1 MEGVLPRRRTCYFFF
16 VSERPRPVSPNIIP
30 LQQTLVRRVLQV
42 LAAVAIVWFG
52 VFLGL
57 NDRRLGKLVTKVVA
71 TQIRGEFNLGYA
83 RYSYFSSLAS
93 IILNTTTHVEG
104 GDFEM
109 RDPNGELVMKA
120 SRIEADIYLGE
131 LIRGLLRTAVSSP
144 FGRGSFVELHFSS
157 GHLHS
162 AWAHIR
168 PIQVRR
174 LYPPNVTGPQYG
186 NEVNIVATMSGK
198 KPKPEGAPPS
208 PGHLRITIDGE
219 GLTFE
224 HLTYQ
229 MSFPGWH
236 GRVDG
241 VKGAVTMRF
250 SSDPAETKP
259 GLQSFVYEVA
269 PMNAEGG
276 ELVLGSPGPEGSGEF
291 VFPLKNL
298 ELRRFGARASRKQDL
313 VFRGKVQA
321 ADADVEVD
329 GKLLDTYCDTG
340 VQLDLSFT
348 NGNGL
353 AKLVPGGLLSGQPR
367 GRVRFFGALSSTL
380 PTTISGRLSPCLSQD
395 FHVQNFPTQGDGRSV
410 VIEGQVADVD
420 ALIASIAV
428 SGARSRFSLKGSDL
442 NLPHVTGNALGGQLR
457 AEPLHFSFAG
467 DMPWSAK
474 IAVQGTDPAQVG
486 IMPKILQPLVA
497 GKLKGTMRLS
507 GSLAKN
513 AHPERVVIERVDAL
527 VERLA
532 RRDPLPKEMK
542 LAGSFVYTPENVLYR
557 GLQMSGDTLTLRSD
571 HGSVG
576 PRDGKLDIPVME
588 MAGRGAPLGRVLQ
601 YFGVSGQASEAQTR
615 FRLGGRIIRPEA
627 SRGEFTVKDLD
638 LFGRRLDEITT
649 DFALHD
655 GKLNLSSL
663 QARGKDGTVSGDGS
677 IQLFTKDVSVRPD
690 DPLLSVKAAVTDVSV
705 GLLLP
710 GQNVSGVLSGKI
722 DVTGTMLRPVGEVD
736 LGVPKLTVLGGQ
748 FDQVAVVAQ
757 LSQTQAILKSL
768 VATLDSGQLSSTA
781 TLRHDHGRP
790 LDLAV
795 EFAKL
800 PIGKMPIVQGLPMV
814 VDGTLSGKLRML
826 GTTQPLLPVFDG
838 KLSVEG
844 FTVQGRLPT
853 ALGPVIEGGVVF
865 AEREPLFGMLGMVV
879 RVLTLGQA
887 ELRFTP
893 SDSGTKIAGR
903 LFDSFDV
910 DGVLTMAGGLPRGDL
925 SIRFGCPMPP
935 FFVKSAET
943 PASVQPSATTLAC
956 DLLAQKLLPELAQIG
971 DVSVS
976 GSGELRLRFGDDP
989 RPLFGP
995 DPHFARGIAC
1005 PILASRTREDS
1016 EARLFGATLRLN
1028 RALLAVK
1035 TVTDE
1040 GDEQR
1045 YLAFNDGDVF
1055 SCFDGRDLEL
1065 GQARFVSQRRGGERG
1080 AGEAVAMV
1088 TAGHP
1093 VEKFGETGAVR
1104 FSGLLSPVASDLR
1117 VRGLVRLELLEHLLR
1132 SVFRRTQGEASVDL
1146 RVTGP
1151 LSNLQPIGT
1160 LELRSAQVEPH
1171 ELDTPIE
1178 VQGGKLVLR
1187 ADRADLENVRVV
1199 VDNSVTLV
1207 RGSVEIQRYT
1217 PPQVGKIS
1225 FELRGDISARL
1236 LQWQFAHNLAEA
1248 RGRFGLELLKIT
1260 GTFTNPIVE
1269 GTLTAHEVFLNLRRF
1284 HELSFSRGTI
1294 RFLHVG
1300 SGDDGRII
1308 IGRGE
1313 GNPGGVSLA
1322 GLVDGDGKIELS
1334 GRVDHNGMGGFI
1346 RNAWHRALD
1355 RVDLAIKME
1364 NVRHSSSGVYNVEM
1378 SSARGLSLTGN
1389 RDGVNLLGDIEVVAG
1404 RYMQDYDPTDRF
1416 LSARRIVEE
1425 DKPFW
1430 DGDDFLSQIRLGL
1443 SVRTR
1448 GTFRVLNNI
1457 ADLRLSTQAF
1467 DVAGPLVD
1475 IAMNGVIRVDSGV
1488 FFVPGL
1494 RGEFHVKG
1502 DSKIAFSKTARW
1514 PDTPFVEVLGGTRD
1528 FDQNDQ
1534 QRNVEVALRGRV
1546 RELKFE
1552 CLSSDGLSAADCAS
1566 SLLIGDA
1573 ADAVR
1578 GGRPN
1583 PSASASGSPRA
1594 IDYGD
1599 PAAKLVTSQ
1608 LLTNQ
1613 VADPLREKLRL
1624 DTVRIQFGVSTFDLQ
1639 LCKRFGLYIRMCGL
1653 AEWGLLG
1660 NAAARY
1666 RGYGELQM
1674 SDLTVG
1680 QISLERI
1687 ERGFSFLEDTINRF
1701 KVQAGFR
1708 LPLRY

>member
-1 MEGVLPRRRTCYFFF
+1 MLRRRRTCYFFC
-16 VSERPRPVSPNIIP
+16 VSERPRPQSPSIIP

-42 LAAVAIVWFG
+42 LAAVAIVWLG

-57 NDRRLGKLVTKVVA
+57 NDRRLGKLVTKIVG

-131 LIRGLLRTAVSSP
+131 LIRGLLRTAVSAP

-157 GHLHS
+157 GHLHGG
-162 AWAHIR
+162 WAHIR

-174 LYPPNVTGPQYG
+174 LYPPNVTGPMFG

-198 KPKPEGAPPS
+198 KPKPESAPPS
-208 PGHLRITIDGE
+208 PGHLRITVDGE

-224 HLTYQ
+224 NVVYQ

-241 VKGAVTMRF
+241 VKGALTMRF

-269 PMNAEGG
+269 PMNAESG
-276 ELVLGSPGPEGSGEF
+276 ELVLGSAGPDGSGEF
-291 VFPLKNL
+291 VFPLRNL

-313 VFRGKVQA
+313 VFRGKLKA
-321 ADADVEVD
+321 ADADVEMD

-348 NGNGL
+348 SGNGL

-367 GRVRFFGALSSTL
+367 GRVRFYGALSSTL

-395 FHVQNFPTQGDGRSV
+395 FHVQHFPLQGDGRAV
-410 VIEGQVADVD
+410 VIEGQVADVE
-420 ALIASIAV
+420 ALIASIPI

-442 NLPHVTGNALGGQLR
+442 HMPRVTASALGGQLR

-474 IAVQGTDPAQVG
+474 ISMQGTDPAQVG
-486 IMPKILQPLVA
+486 IMPKSLQPFVA
-497 GKLKGTMRLS
+497 GRLKGSMRLS
-507 GSLAKN
+507 GSLAKH
-513 AHPERVVIERVDAL
+513 AHPERVVIERVDAQ

-532 RRDPLPKEMK
+532 RHDPLPKDMK
-542 LAGSFVYTPENVLYR
+542 LLGSFIYTPETVLYR
-557 GLQMSGDTLTLRSD
+557 QLQLSGETLMVRSD
-571 HGSVG
+571 HGAVG
-576 PRDGKLDIPVME
+576 PSDGKLDIPVME
-588 MAGRGAPLGRVLQ
+588 MSGRGSPLGRVLQ
-601 YFGVSGQASEAQTR
+601 YFGISGQVGEAQTK
-615 FRLGGRIIRPEA
+615 FRLGGRILRPEA
-627 SRGEFTVKDLD
+627 SRGEFFVKDLD
-638 LFGRRLDEITT
+638 LFGRKIDEMSTE
-649 DFALHD
+649 FALHD

-663 QARGKDGTVSGDGS
+663 KALGKDGAVSGDGAL
-677 IQLFTKDVSVRPD
+677 QLFTKDVSTRPD
-690 DPLLSVKAAVTDVSV
+690 DPQVMVKAAVAGVSL
-705 GLLLP
+705 GLFAP
-710 GQNVSGVLSGKI
+710 GQDIGGVITGKI
-722 DVTGTMLRPVGEVD
+722 DVTGTMSHPVGDVD
-736 LGVPKLTVLGGQ
+736 LALPKLTVFGGQ
-748 FDQVAVVAQ
+748 FDSVSVVAQ
-757 LSQTQAILKSL
+757 LSQTQAILKQL
-768 VATLDSGQLSSTA
+768 AATLDTGRLTSSA
-781 TLRHDHGRP
+781 TLRHERGRP
-790 LDLAV
+790 LDATV

-826 GTTQPLLPVFDG
+826 GTLQPLLPVFEG
-838 KLSVEG
+838 KLSVSD
-844 FTVQGRLPT
+844 FKVQGRLPT
-853 ALGPVIEGGVVF
+853 ALGPMIEGGLVL

-887 ELRFTP
+887 ELGFTP
-893 SDSGTKIAGR
+893 TDSGTKISGR
-903 LFDSFDV
+903 LFDSFDI

-925 SIRFGCPMPP
+925 TVRFGCPLPP
-935 FFVKSAET
+935 YFVKSVEN
-943 PASVQPSATTLAC
+943 PANGRTSATTLAC

-995 DPHFARGIAC
+995 DPLFARGIGC
-1005 PILASRTREDS
+1005 PMLASRTPTET
-1016 EARLFGATLRLN
+1016 EARLFGATLRLS

-1040 GDEQR
+1040 GEEQR

-1055 SCFDGRDLEL
+1055 SCFDGRDVEL
-1065 GQARFVSQRRGGERG
+1065 GQARFVSQRFGSERG
-1080 AGEAVAMV
+1080 ASEAVALN
-1088 TAGHP
+1088 TAARP
-1093 VEKFGETGAVR
+1093 PLGETGAVR
-1104 FSGLLSPVASDLR
+1104 FSGLLSPVESDLR
-1117 VRGLVRLELLEHLLR
+1117 VRGQVRLELLEHLLR
-1132 SVFRRTQGEASVDL
+1132 SVFRRTQGEATVDL
-1146 RVTGP
+1146 RITGP
-1151 LSNLQPIGT
+1151 LASLQPVGT
-1160 LELRSAQVEPH
+1160 MELRSAQIEPH
-1171 ELDTPIE
+1171 ELDTPLEI
-1178 VQGGKLVLR
+1178 QGGKLVLR
-1187 ADRADLENVRVV
+1187 SERAELESLRVL

-1207 RGSVEIQRYT
+1207 RGFVEISRYT
-1217 PPQVGKIS
+1217 PLQVGKIN
-1225 FELRGDISARL
+1225 FELRGDVSARL
-1236 LQWQFAHNLAEA
+1236 LQWPFARNVAEA
-1248 RGRFGLELLKIT
+1248 RGRFGLDLLKIT
-1260 GTFTNPIVE
+1260 GTIEKPIVE

-1294 RFLHVG
+1294 RFLRTG

-1313 GNPGGVSLA
+1313 GSPAGVALS

-1334 GRVDHNGMGGFI
+1334 GRIDHNGMGGFI

-1378 SSARGLSLTGN
+1378 SSARGLTLTGN
-1389 RDGVNLLGDIEVVAG
+1389 RDGVSLLGDIEVVAG

-1425 DKPFW
+1425 EKPFW
-1430 DGDDFLSQIRLGL
+1430 DGDDFLSQLKLGI

-1448 GTFRVLNNI
+1448 GTFRVFNNI

-1502 DSKIAFSKTARW
+1502 DSKIVFSKSARW
-1514 PDTPFVEVLGGTRD
+1514 PDTPYVEVLGGTRD

-1566 SLLIGDA
+1566 FLLLGDT

-1583 PSASASGSPRA
+1583 PSATTASGARA

-1613 VADPLREKLRL
+1613 VSDPLREKLRL

-1701 KVQAGFR
+1701 KVQAGLR

>member
-1 MEGVLPRRRTCYFFF
+1 
-16 VSERPRPVSPNIIP
+16 VSERPTSASIIP
-30 LQQTLVRRVLQV
+30 LRQTLVRRVLQV
-42 LAAVAIVWFG
+42 LAVVALVWFG
-52 VFLGL
+52 VFIGL
-57 NDRRLGKLVTKVVA
+57 NDRRLGKLVTTVVA
-71 TQIRGEFNLGYA
+71 TQIRGQFNLGYV

-104 GDFEM
+104 GEFEM
-109 RDPNGELVMKA
+109 RDPNGELVMTA
-120 SRIEADIYLGE
+120 TRIEADVYLGE

-157 GHLHS
+157 GHLHGG
-162 AWAHIR
+162 WAHIR
-168 PIQVRR
+168 PIQVQR
-174 LYPPNVTGPQYG
+174 LYPPNVTGPQFG

-198 KPKPEGAPPS
+198 KPKPDGAPVG
-208 PGHLRITIDGE
+208 PGHLRITVDGE
-219 GLTFE
+219 GLTFANVA
-224 HLTYQ
+224 YQ

-236 GRVDG
+236 GRIDG
-241 VKGAVTMRF
+241 LKGAVTLRF
-250 SSDPAETKP
+250 SSDAAETKP
-259 GLQSFVYEVA
+259 GLQAFVYEVA
-269 PMNAEGG
+269 PLTADGG
-276 ELVLGSPGPEGSGEF
+276 ELVLGTPEGSGEF
-291 VFPLKNL
+291 VFPIKNV

-313 VFRGKVQA
+313 VFRGKLQA
-321 ADADVEVD
+321 AEADVEVD

-348 NGNGL
+348 SGHGL

-395 FHVQNFPTQGDGRSV
+395 FHIQNFPLDGDGRSV

-420 ALIASIAV
+420 ALVASIAV
-428 SGARSRFSLKGSDL
+428 SGARSRFTLKGTDL
-442 NLPHVTGNALGGQLR
+442 HMPKVTGNALGGQIR
-457 AEPLHFSFAG
+457 VEPLHFGFAG
-467 DMPWSAK
+467 DLPWSAR
-474 IAVQGTDPAQVG
+474 IAMQGTDPAQVG

-497 GKLKGTMRLS
+497 GRMKGTMRLS

-532 RRDPLPKEMK
+532 RHDPLPRELK

-571 HGSVG
+571 HGAVNPS
-576 PRDGKLDIPVME
+576 DGKLDIPMME

-601 YFGVSGQASEAQTR
+601 YFGVSGQAGEAQTR
-615 FRLGGRIIRPEA
+615 FRLGGRILRPEA
-627 SRGEFTVKDLD
+627 SRGEFSVKDLD
-638 LFGRRLDEITT
+638 LFGRKLDDLTT
-649 DFALHD
+649 SFAVHD

-663 QARGKDGTVSGDGS
+663 QARGKDGSVIGDAS
-677 IQLFTKDVSVRPD
+677 IQLFTKDVSVRPE
-690 DPLLSVKAAVTDVSV
+690 DPLLSVKAAVAGVSV

-710 GQNVSGVLSGKI
+710 GQDVSGVLSGKI
-722 DVTGTMLRPVGEVD
+722 DVTGTLLRPIGEVD
-736 LGVPKLTVLGGQ
+736 LGVPKLTVFGGV
-748 FDQVAVVAQ
+748 FSDVSVLAQ
-757 LSQTQAILKSL
+757 LSQTQAVLRSL
-768 VATLDSGQLSSTA
+768 AATLDKGKLASTA
-781 TLRHDHGRP
+781 TLRHERGKP

-795 EFAKL
+795 EFLKL
-800 PIGKMPIVQGLPMV
+800 PIGKMPIVQGLPLV

-826 GTTQPLLPVFDG
+826 GSTQPLMPVFEG
-838 KLSVEG
+838 KLAAAG

-853 ALGPVIEGGVVF
+853 ALGPAVEGGVVL
-865 AEREPLFGMLGMVV
+865 AEREPLFGLLGMVV

-887 ELRFTP
+887 ELSFAP
-893 SDSGTKIAGR
+893 SGSGTKIAGR

-910 DGVLTMAGGLPRGDL
+910 DGVLTLASGLPRGDL
-925 SIRFGCPMPP
+925 TIRFGCPLPP
-935 FFVKSAET
+935 YFVKSVDAVT
-943 PASVQPSATTLAC
+943 SVRPSATLLAC
-956 DLLAQKLLPELAQIG
+956 DLLAQKLLPDLAQLG
-971 DVSVS
+971 DVSLS
-976 GSGELRLRFGDDP
+976 GSGELRLRFGGDP

-995 DPHFARGIAC
+995 DPLFARGITC
-1005 PILASRTREDS
+1005 PILASRPAAES
-1016 EARLFGATLRLN
+1016 ELPQFGATLRLN

-1065 GQARFVSQRRGGERG
+1065 GQARFVSHRRGTERS
-1080 AGEAVAMV
+1080 AADPKALLVA
-1088 TAGHP
+1088 ARP
-1093 VEKFGETGAVR
+1093 GETASEAGAVR

-1117 VRGLVRLELLEHLLR
+1117 VRGQLRLELLEHLLR

-1151 LSNLQPIGT
+1151 LASLQPIGT

-1187 ADRADLENVRVV
+1187 PQRAELENVRIV
-1199 VDNSVTLV
+1199 VDSAVTLV
-1207 RGSVEIQRYT
+1207 RGSVEVERYT
-1217 PPQVGKIS
+1217 PLQVGKIA
-1225 FELRGDISARL
+1225 FELRGDLSARL

-1248 RGRFGLELLKIT
+1248 RGRFGVDLLKIT
-1260 GTFTNPIVE
+1260 GTILNPIVE

-1294 RFLHVG
+1294 RFLRVG

-1308 IGRGE
+1308 IGRGK
-1313 GNPGGVSLA
+1313 GNPGGVALT

-1334 GRVDHNGMGGFI
+1334 GRVDHEGMGGFI
-1346 RNAWHRALD
+1346 RSAWHRALD

-1378 SSARGLSLTGN
+1378 SSARGLTLTGN
-1389 RDGVNLLGDIEVVAG
+1389 RDGISLLGDIEVVAG
-1404 RYMQDYDPTDRF
+1404 RYMQDYDPTDRI

-1430 DGDDFLSQIRLGL
+1430 DGDDFLSQIKLGL

-1448 GTFRVLNNI
+1448 GTFRVFNNI

-1475 IAMNGVIRVDSGV
+1475 IAMNGAIRVESGL
-1488 FFVPGL
+1488 FYVPGL

-1502 DSKIAFSKTARW
+1502 DSKIVFSKTARW
-1514 PDTPFVEVLGGTRD
+1514 PDTPYVDVLGGTRD

-1566 SLLIGDA
+1566 FLLLGDA

-1583 PSASASGSPRA
+1583 PTASSSSGSGARA

-1701 KVQAGFR
+1701 KVQAGLR

>member
-1 MEGVLPRRRTCYFFF
+1 M
-16 VSERPRPVSPNIIP
+16 SERSTSPSIIP
-30 LQQTLVRRVLQV
+30 LRQTLVRRVLQV
-42 LAAVAIVWFG
+42 LGLIAFVWLG

-57 NDRRLGKLVTKVVA
+57 NDRRLGKLVTNIVG
-71 TQIRGEFNLGYA
+71 TQIRGEFRLGYA

-93 IILNTTTHVEG
+93 ILLNTTTHVEG

-131 LIRGLLRTAVSSP
+131 LIRGLIRTAVSSP
-144 FGRGSFVELHFSS
+144 LNRGSFVELHFSS

-174 LYPPNVTGPQYG
+174 LYPPNVTGPLYG

-198 KPKPEGAPPS
+198 KPKPEGAPPG
-208 PGHLRITIDGE
+208 PGHMRITIDGE

-224 HLTYQ
+224 NVTYQ

-236 GRVDG
+236 GQVDKL
-241 VKGAVTMRF
+241 KGAVTLRY
-250 SSDPAETKP
+250 SSDAAETKP

-269 PMNAEGG
+269 PMTADGG
-276 ELVLGSPGPEGSGEF
+276 ELVLGTREGAGEF

-340 VQLDLSFT
+340 VSLDMSFT
-348 NGNGL
+348 SGNGL

-395 FHVQNFPTQGDGRSV
+395 FHVQHFPLEGDGRSI
-410 VIEGQVADVD
+410 VIDGQVADVD
-420 ALIASIAV
+420 AQIASIAV
-428 SGARSRFSLKGSDL
+428 SEARSSFTLKGSDL
-442 NLPHVTGNALGGQLR
+442 HMPRVIASALGGQIR
-457 AEPLHFSFAG
+457 AEPLHFNFSG
-467 DMPWSAK
+467 DIPWYAR
-474 IAVQGTDPAQVG
+474 ITAIGTDPAQVG
-486 IMPKILQPLVA
+486 IMPKILQPIVA
-497 GKLKGTMRLS
+497 GRLKGTMKLS

-513 AHPERVVIERVDAL
+513 AHPERVVIDRVDAQ

-532 RRDPLPKEMK
+532 RRDPLPKDMK
-542 LAGSFVYTPENVLYR
+542 LLGSFVYTPDSVLFR
-557 GLQMSGDTLTLRSD
+557 GLSLSGDTLSLRSD
-571 HGSVG
+571 HGAVS

-601 YFGVSGQASEAQTR
+601 YFGVTGAAQEAQTR
-615 FRLGGRIIRPEA
+615 FRLGGRILRPEA
-627 SRGEFTVKDLD
+627 SRGEFAVKDLD
-638 LFGRRLDEITT
+638 LFGRKIDALTT
-649 DFALHD
+649 EFALHD
-655 GKLNLSSL
+655 GKLNLASL
-663 QARGKDGTVSGDGS
+663 DAHGKDGSVSGDAS
-677 IQLFTKDVSVRPD
+677 IQLFAKDVSQRPD
-690 DPLLSVKAAVTDVSV
+690 DPQLTVKAEVKKVSV

-710 GQNVSGVLSGKI
+710 GQDVSGLLTGKI
-722 DVTGTMLRPVGEVD
+722 DVTGTMQRPVGEVD
-736 LGVPKLTVLGGQ
+736 LQVPSLKVLGGQ
-748 FDQVAVVAQ
+748 FDDVSVLAQ
-757 LSQTQAILKSL
+757 LSQTQAWLKSL
-768 VATLDSGQLSSTA
+768 SAKLSTGKLSSTA
-781 TLRHDHGRP
+781 LLKHERGRP
-790 LDLAV
+790 LELAV
-795 EFAKL
+795 TFDKL
-800 PIGKMPIVQGLPMV
+800 PIGQMPVVQGLPLV
-814 VDGTLSGKLRML
+814 VDGILSGNVKMMGSL
-826 GTTQPLLPVFDG
+826 QPLLPVFDG
-838 KLSVEG
+838 KLSVSG
-844 FTVQGRLPT
+844 FTVQGKLPT
-853 ALGPVIEGGVVF
+853 ASGPVIEGGIVL
-865 AEREPLFGMLGMVV
+865 AEREPIFGLLGMVV
-879 RVLTLGQA
+879 RALTLGQA
-887 ELRFTP
+887 ELQFSP
-893 SDSGTKIAGR
+893 SGSGTKITGR

-910 DGVLTMAGGLPRGDL
+910 DGVLSLLGGLPRGDL
-925 SIRFGCPMPP
+925 TIRFGCPLAPY
-935 FFVKSAET
+935 FVKTADSAMGPRPT
-943 PASVQPSATTLAC
+943 AAVLAC
-956 DLLAQKLLPELAQIG
+956 DLLAQKLLPDLAQLG
-971 DVSVS
+971 DVSVT
-976 GSGELRLRFGDDP
+976 GSGELRLRFGEDP
-989 RPLFGP
+989 RPLFAP
-995 DPHFARGIAC
+995 DPVFARGISC
-1005 PILASRTREDS
+1005 PMLASRPPVEEELLR
-1016 EARLFGATLRLN
+1016 FGATLRLS
-1028 RALLAVK
+1028 RAQLAVK

-1040 GDEQR
+1040 GEDQR
-1045 YLAFNDGDVF
+1045 YLAFNDGEVF
-1055 SCFDGRDLEL
+1055 SCFDGRDIEL
-1065 GQARFVSQRRGGERG
+1065 GQARFVSQRRVGESST
-1080 AGEAVAMV
+1080 EA
-1088 TAGHP
+1088 
-1093 VEKFGETGAVR
+1093 GAVR
-1104 FSGLLSPVASDLR
+1104 FAGLISPVASDLR
-1117 VRGLVRLELLEHLLR
+1117 VRGQVRLELLEHLLR
-1132 SVFRRTQGEASVDL
+1132 SVFRRTQGDAIVDV
-1146 RVTGP
+1146 RITGP
-1151 LSNLQPIGT
+1151 LANLSPQGT
-1160 LELRSAQVEPH
+1160 LELSRALVEPH

-1178 VQGGKLVLR
+1178 VQGGKLLLR
-1187 ADRADLENVRVV
+1187 PQRADLENVKIV
-1199 VDNSVTLV
+1199 VDSAVTLV
-1207 RGSVEIQRYT
+1207 RGGVEIDRYT
-1217 PPQVGKIS
+1217 PLQLGKIA

-1236 LQWQFAHNLAEA
+1236 LQWQFARNLAEA
-1248 RGRFGLELLKIT
+1248 RGRFGTDLLKVF
-1260 GTFTNPIVE
+1260 GTFEEPIVE

-1294 RFLHVG
+1294 RFLRVG
-1300 SGDDGRII
+1300 GGDHGRII

-1313 GNPGGVSLA
+1313 GSPSGVALS

-1334 GRVDHNGMGGFI
+1334 GRVEHDGIGSFI
-1346 RNAWHRALD
+1346 KTPWHRALE

-1378 SSARGLSLTGN
+1378 SSAKGLTLTGS
-1389 RDGVNLLGDIEVVAG
+1389 RDGISVGGDIEVVAG
-1404 RYMQDYDPTDRF
+1404 RYMQDYDPADRF

-1443 SVRTR
+1443 QVRTR
-1448 GTFRVLNNI
+1448 GTFRVFNNI
-1457 ADLRLSTQAF
+1457 ADLRLATQAF
-1467 DVAGPLVD
+1467 DVTGPLSD
-1475 IAMNGVIRVDSGV
+1475 IAMNGVIRVESGV
-1488 FFVPGL
+1488 FYVPGL

-1502 DSKIAFSKTARW
+1502 DSKIVFSKTARW
-1514 PDTPFVEVLGGTRD
+1514 PDTPYVEVLGGTRD

-1552 CLSSDGLSAADCAS
+1552 CLASDGLSAADCAS
-1566 SLLIGDA
+1566 FLLLGDA

-1578 GGRPN
+1578 GGKPN
-1583 PSASASGSPRA
+1583 PTAGSPTGARA

-1701 KVQAGFR
+1701 KVQAGLR

>member
-1 MEGVLPRRRTCYFFF
+1 M
-16 VSERPRPVSPNIIP
+16 SIIP
-30 LQQTLVRRVLQV
+30 LRQTLVRRVLQV
-42 LAAVAIVWFG
+42 VAAVALVWLG

-71 TQIRGEFNLGYA
+71 TQIRGEFRLGYA

-144 FGRGSFVELHFSS
+144 FGRGSFVELHFAS

-162 AWAHIR
+162 GWAHVR

-219 GLTFE
+219 GLTFGNVSYE
-224 HLTYQ
+224 

-236 GRVDG
+236 GQVNG
-241 VKGAVTMRF
+241 LKGAVTLRF
-250 SSDPAETKP
+250 SSDAAETRP

-269 PMNAEGG
+269 PMTADGG
-276 ELVLGSPGPEGSGEF
+276 ELVLGTKEGSGEF

-298 ELRRFGARASRKQDL
+298 ELRRFGARAGRKQDL

-340 VQLDLSFT
+340 IQLDLSFT
-348 NGNGL
+348 SGHGL

-367 GRVRFFGALSSTL
+367 GRVRFYGALSSTL
-380 PTTISGRLSPCLSQD
+380 PTTVSGRLSPCLSQD
-395 FHVQNFPTQGDGRSV
+395 FHVQNFPTTGDGRAI
-410 VIEGQVADVD
+410 VIEGQVADID
-420 ALIASIAV
+420 ALVASIAI
-428 SGARSRFSLKGSDL
+428 SGARSRFTLKGSEL
-442 NLPHVTGNALGGQLR
+442 HMPKVTGNALGGQIR
-457 AEPLHFSFAG
+457 VEPLHFSFAG
-467 DMPWSAK
+467 DLPWSAR

-497 GKLKGTMRLS
+497 GRLKGTMRLS

-513 AHPERVVIERVDAL
+513 AHPERVVIDRVDAL
-527 VERLA
+527 VERVA
-532 RRDPLPKEMK
+532 RHDPLPKEMK
-542 LAGSFVYTPENVLYR
+542 LLGSFVYTPDNVLYR
-557 GLQMSGDTLTLRSD
+557 GLALSGDTLTLRSD
-571 HGSVG
+571 HGAVS

-588 MAGRGAPLGRVLQ
+588 LAGRGSPLGRVLQ
-601 YFGVSGQASEAQTR
+601 YFGVSGQAGEAQTK

-638 LFGRRLDEITT
+638 LFGRKLDEITT

-655 GKLNLSSL
+655 GKLNLSL
-663 QARGKDGTVSGDGS
+663 LHARGRDGSISGDAS
-677 IQLFTKDVSVRPD
+677 IQLFTKDVSQRPD
-690 DPLLSVKAAVTDVSV
+690 DPLLSVKAAVSGVSV

-710 GQNVSGVLSGKI
+710 GQDVSGVISGNI
-722 DVTGTMLRPVGEVD
+722 DVTGSMLRPIGEVD
-736 LGVPKLTVLGGQ
+736 LRVPKLTVLGGQ
-748 FDQVAVVAQ
+748 FDSVAVLAQ
-757 LSQTQAILKSL
+757 LSQTQAILRSL
-768 VATLDSGQLSSTA
+768 SAQLDTGKLSSMA
-781 TLRHDHGRP
+781 TLRHEKGRP
-790 LDLAV
+790 LELSV
-795 EFAKL
+795 ELAKL
-800 PIGKMPIVQGLPMV
+800 PIGKLPIVQGLPLM
-814 VDGTLSGKLRML
+814 VDGTLSGALKMI
-826 GTTQPLLPVFDG
+826 GSTQPLLPVFDG
-838 KLSVEG
+838 KLSVDG

-853 ALGPVIEGGVVF
+853 ALGPAVEGGVVL
-865 AEREPLFGMLGMVV
+865 AEREPLFGLLGMVV

-893 SDSGTKIAGR
+893 VGAGTKITGR
-903 LFDSFDV
+903 LFESFEV
-910 DGVLTMAGGLPRGDL
+910 DGVLTLAGGLPRGDL
-925 SIRFGCPMPP
+925 TIRFGCPLPP
-935 FFVKSAET
+935 YFAKSADGPT
-943 PASVQPSATTLAC
+943 SVRVSSTVLVC
-956 DLLAQKLLPELAQIG
+956 DLLAQKLLPDLAQLG
-971 DVSVS
+971 DVSAS

-995 DPHFARGIAC
+995 DPQFARGITC
-1005 PILASRTREDS
+1005 PVLASRPLAVDES
-1016 EARLFGATLRLN
+1016 RLFGATLRLN
-1028 RALLAVK
+1028 RALLSVR
-1035 TVTDE
+1035 TITDE
-1040 GDEQR
+1040 GEDQR

-1065 GQARFVSQRRGGERG
+1065 GQARFISQRRGGERSTMEPKTLVATG
-1080 AGEAVAMV
+1080 RAGES
-1088 TAGHP
+1088 TSEG
-1093 VEKFGETGAVR
+1093 GAIQ
-1104 FSGLLSPVASDLR
+1104 FSGVLSPVASDLR
-1117 VRGLVRLELLEHLLR
+1117 VRGQLRLELLEHLLR
-1132 SVFRRTQGEASVDL
+1132 SVFRRTQGEATVDV
-1146 RVTGP
+1146 RISGP
-1151 LSNLQPIGT
+1151 IQSLQPLGSI
-1160 LELRSAQVEPH
+1160 ELRNAQVEPH
-1171 ELDTPIE
+1171 ELETPIE
-1178 VQGGKLVLR
+1178 VHGGKLLLR
-1187 ADRADLENVRVV
+1187 PQRAELENVRIV
-1199 VDNSVTLV
+1199 VDSAVTLV
-1207 RGSVEIQRYT
+1207 RGSVEVERYT
-1217 PPQVGKIS
+1217 PLALGRIA

-1236 LQWQFAHNLAEA
+1236 LQWQFARNLAEA
-1248 RGRFGLELLKIT
+1248 RGRFGLDLLKIT
-1260 GTFTNPIVE
+1260 GTFVQPIVE

-1294 RFLHVG
+1294 RFVRVG

-1313 GNPGGVSLA
+1313 GSPGGVTLA

-1334 GRVDHNGMGGFI
+1334 GRVDHSGMGGFI
-1346 RNAWHRALD
+1346 QSAWHRALD

-1378 SSARGLSLTGN
+1378 SSARGLTLTGS
-1389 RDGVNLLGDIEVVAG
+1389 RDGVSLLGDIEVVAG

-1430 DGDDFLSQIRLGL
+1430 DGDDFLSQIKLGVA
-1443 SVRTR
+1443 VRTR
-1448 GTFRVLNNI
+1448 GTFRVFNNI

-1475 IAMNGVIRVDSGV
+1475 IAMNGVIRVESGV
-1488 FFVPGL
+1488 FYVPGL

-1502 DSKIAFSKTARW
+1502 DSKIVFSKTARW
-1514 PDTPFVEVLGGTRD
+1514 PDTPYVDVLGGTRD

-1566 SLLIGDA
+1566 FLLLGDA

-1583 PSASASGSPRA
+1583 PTSSSSGSPRA

-1701 KVQAGFR
+1701 KVQAGLR